1 MHAVDDPL
9 TDPNETIEITATL
22 DGGAVW
28 RTKQTVTIT
37 DDETASTRIT
47 LTLAPAEVAED
58 AGETNVTVTGE
69 LDGGALSTATDVTVT
84 VAGGT
89 ATAGTDFTAVAPFTL
104 TIEANET
111 SGAFDASASP
121 QPSDTTVEET
131 ETVDRERHDYD

>member
-1 MHAVDDPL
+1 M
-9 TDPNETIEITATL
+9 
-22 DGGAVW
+22 
-28 RTKQTVTIT
+28 TIT

-89 ATAGTDFTAVAPFTL
+89 ATAGIDFAAVDAFTL
-104 TIEANET
+104 TIAANET
-111 SGAFDASASP
+111 SGEATFRFTPTD
-121 QPSDTTVEET
+121 DTTEEET
-131 ETVDRERHDYD
+131 ETVTVSGTNG